1 MPAKPVKGYCH
12 HPLKKPLDTEGVL
25 LYQHTRTLEQ
35 QVLGIWELSMTQ
47 AWRDDQ
53 PIWRQIKDRVLSAI
67 LDGGIKEGEPL
78 PSVRQVALDLQVN
91 PLTVSKA
98 YQELADDGLVERRR
112 GLGMFVI
119 DGARKGL
126 SASERNTFLK
136 EEWPVVVTR
145 IKRLGL
151 SAQELLK
158 DIEGNGQ

>member
-1 MPAKPVKGYCH
+1 
-12 HPLKKPLDTEGVL
+12 
-25 LYQHTRTLEQ
+25 
-35 QVLGIWELSMTQ
+35 MTQ

-126 SASERNTFLK
+126 SASERNAFLK

-151 SAQELLK
+151 SVQELLK
-158 DIEGNGQ
+158 DVQGNGQ

>member
-1 MPAKPVKGYCH
+1 MS
-12 HPLKKPLDTEGVL
+12 
-25 LYQHTRTLEQ
+25 
-35 QVLGIWELSMTQ
+35 QV
-47 AWRDDQ
+47 WRDDQ
-53 PIWRQIKDRVLSAI
+53 PIWRQIKDRVLAAI

-98 YQELADDGLVERRR
+98 YQELADEGLVERRR

-119 DGARKGL
+119 EGARKGL
-126 SASERNTFLK
+126 GASERASFLAD
-136 EEWPVVVTR
+136 EWPLVVTR

-158 DIEGNGQ
+158 DIEGHGQ